1 MTKLPGKIIISRI
14 QSNKRVEDE
23 IEISFIDDRSNIHF
37 ATAKMSLETFALA
50 LTGLGHLDVELD
62 VRGLENI
69 GKIKEMSTYPL
80 FFDHRNVTYAEVVT
94 AWETSARHIDH
105 NEWKMS
111 LARDQ
116 RLPVQSSGSSWK
128 IVLPI
133 YRYVEVE
140 DDRQ

>member
-14 QSNKRVEDE
+14 HNNLRVEDE
-23 IEISFIDDRSNIHF
+23 IEISFIDDMSNTRF
-37 ATAKMSLETFALA
+37 ATAKMSLETFALG

-69 GKIKEMSTYPL
+69 GKIKETSIYPL
-80 FFDHRNVTYAEVVT
+80 FFDHRNVTYDEVVAAWDKT
-94 AWETSARHIDH
+94 A
-105 NEWKMS
+105 NNGEWKMS

-116 RLPVQSSGSSWK
+116 RLPVQASGSSWK
-128 IVLPI
+128 IILPI
-133 YRYVEVE
+133 YRYVEVQ